1 MHFASVVIKNVM
13 ETGNGLITGG
23 PIYACVCVCVCV
35 LCEGGREKRGGERVD
50 WLTMKA
56 VLIHTV

>member
-1 MHFASVVIKNVM
+1 MDLSLEDPFM
-13 ETGNGLITGG
+13 R
-23 PIYACVCVCVCV
+23 VCVCVCV